1 MIQNCIQ
8 MSTGEDIYIYD
19 NVFSPADVFGMQSYI
34 ESSNYGLNNKS
45 YITVNSKQGN
55 FLKSMYSNVDLQA
68 LEILTDNFKIIIDN
82 HTQGLELTR
91 FWANATTHLTDCRF
105 HADKRQKGCKS
116 IIYYVNSNWESDW
129 GGETLFKNKED
140 VLERAVEF
148 KPNRVIVF
156 DSFLSHKS
164 APLNITADMYRFALV
179 LQFMYPK
186 IN

>member
-1 MIQNCIQ
+1 M
-8 MSTGEDIYIYD
+8 
-19 NVFSPADVFGMQSYI
+19 
-34 ESSNYGLNNKS
+34 
-45 YITVNSKQGN
+45 
-55 FLKSMYSNVDLQA
+55 

-140 VLERAVEF
+140 VLERAMKAK
-148 KPNRVIVF
+148 KPQGKKLKRNNKYDSNGNYIYSLKTGNSSTNSTYNINPCVDPYNYLYLCTSTYTYMVSHEIV
-156 DSFLSHKS
+156 D
-164 APLNITADMYRFALV
+164 D
-179 LQFMYPK
+179 QC
-186 IN
+186 